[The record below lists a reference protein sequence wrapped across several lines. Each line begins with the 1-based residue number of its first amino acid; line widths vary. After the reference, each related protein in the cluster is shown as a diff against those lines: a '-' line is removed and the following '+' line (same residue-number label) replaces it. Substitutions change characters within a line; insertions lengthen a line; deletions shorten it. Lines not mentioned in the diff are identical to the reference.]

1 MLHGPETRS
10 PECEDEAIHRRE
22 DLIGP
27 GGDHYYYVTR
37 EGRLCCPWCSEFFG
51 YYGDSEAHGDYI
63 DENGEACDYPNQAM
77 GRYDKVYHRRCFHEK
92 EGERRAEKNRELGE
106 FA

>member
-10 PECEDEAIHRRE
+10 PESEDEAVHRRE

-27 GGDHYYYVTR
+27 GEDRYYYVSR
-37 EGRLCCPWCSEFFG
+37 QGRLCCPWCGGFFG
-51 YYGDSEAHGDYI
+51 YFSDQADGDYL
-63 DENGEACDYPNQAM
+63 DENGEACDYPNQAL
-77 GRYDKVYHRRCFHEK
+77 GKYEKVYHRSCYREK
-92 EGERRAEKNRELGE
+92 IGEERAEENRELGE